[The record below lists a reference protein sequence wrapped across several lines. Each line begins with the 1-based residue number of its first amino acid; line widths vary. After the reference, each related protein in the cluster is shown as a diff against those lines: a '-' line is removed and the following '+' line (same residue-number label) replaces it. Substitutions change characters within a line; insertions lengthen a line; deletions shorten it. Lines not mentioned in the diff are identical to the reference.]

1 MKEINFIDPK
11 KIKYKVLNNYKDIA
25 EKTKLYRDLDDGV
38 IEYEGETYE
47 VNLYTHDMSLALT
60 HVQTHT
66 IIFSGRDYS
75 VEKNNQIYEKGKYLA
90 AKILEDW
97 MNQTKKLWKKEHTKP
112 RKPRKKVN
120 SELVSSYSRN
130 RIVIYGDAYG
140 L

>member
-11 KIKYKVLNNYKDIA
+11 KIKYKVLNNYKEIA
-25 EKTKLYRDLDDGV
+25 KETKLYRDLDDGA
-38 IEYEGETYE
+38 IEYEGEMFI
-47 VNLYTHDMSLALT
+47 VNLYPYDMSLALT
-60 HVQTHT
+60 HIQTHT
-66 IIFSGRDYS
+66 IIFSNHSRLG
-75 VEKNNQIYEKGKYLA
+75 EKNNQIYEKGKHLA

-112 RKPRKKVN
+112 RKKVN
-120 SELVSSYSRN
+120 NELVASYSKN